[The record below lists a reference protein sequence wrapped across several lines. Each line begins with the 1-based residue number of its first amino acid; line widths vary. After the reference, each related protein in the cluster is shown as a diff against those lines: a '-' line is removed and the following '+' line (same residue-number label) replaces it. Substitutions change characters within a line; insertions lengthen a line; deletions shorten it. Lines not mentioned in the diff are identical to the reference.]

1 MAADEAHLA
10 TWVFL
15 ARRDSLAVAG
25 FIALKLAHKSVLKYQ
40 KLAHK
45 SAIFRENSLIKV
57 YYPS

>member
-25 FIALKLAHKSVLKYQ
+25 FIALKLAHKS
-40 KLAHK
+40 
-45 SAIFRENSLIKV
+45 AIFRENSLIKV